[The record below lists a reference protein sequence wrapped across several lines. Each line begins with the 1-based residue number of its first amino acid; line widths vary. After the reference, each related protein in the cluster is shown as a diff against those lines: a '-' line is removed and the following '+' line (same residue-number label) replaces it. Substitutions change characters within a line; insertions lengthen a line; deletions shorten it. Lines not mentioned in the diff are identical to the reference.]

1 MKKQLAILAALAI
14 SGTAFAGGY
23 GQQTPPQNQPTDP
36 ACNVCSHDVVI
47 KANQNQVTKL
57 FWSSSTA
64 TANGASS
71 YAANNM
77 SSNTS
82 GVLINASSD
91 QLTDLSG
98 TVVLAEANGAN
109 SSAQNNLASNIGSV
123 GVGASQYQA
132 VIAGGSFIKA
142 VANGANSRAIQNMS
156 SNNGC
161 QSCQ

>member
-1 MKKQLAILAALAI
+1 MKKQLAILATLAI
-14 SGTAFAGGY
+14 SGAAFANGWNPTP
-23 GQQTPPQNQPTDP
+23 TPPTTNP
-36 ACNVCSHDVVI
+36 ACDVCSHEVVV

-57 FWSSSTA
+57 FWSSSAA
-64 TANGASS
+64 TANGANS

-77 SSNTS
+77 SSNTA

-91 QLTDLSG
+91 QLTDLGG
-98 TVVLAEANGAN
+98 THVLAEANGAN

-132 VIAGGSFIKA
+132 VVASGSFIKA

-156 SNNGC
+156 TNNGC
-161 QSCQ
+161 QGCQ